1 MPLHHILVD
10 VGAPAGLRGHDQVAV
25 LYARRRGDQI
35 VLPGHVIDVDLHDA
49 EVRNHCAEVGA
60 HQRGQVAVEVVRRAI
75 DLVGLGHGRDLHR
88 LEDAVPGQVDN
99 ADVHGI
105 ILEEIF
111 ELATA
116 EKAFAAREGRS
127 DRATD
132 EGERARIE
140 AVDLDPHQPVPL
152 QRTDEADVALGL
164 EVEIEIEEKLD
175 VLAGAITERR
185 KPLVELLL
193 DLQRRVELG
202 SAGRATETGHRCADD
217 WLRRIIVRAQR
228 PSRRLG
234 RPSCDTD
241 DLLIR
246 RHRQCWWSHQLRFA
260 SCRRF
265 QGGGCLCRSHTQ
277 GREAR

>member
-25 LYARRRGDQI
+25 LYARRLGDEI

-49 EVRNHCAEVGA
+49 EVRNRCAEVGA
-60 HQRGQVAVEVVRRAI
+60 HQRGHVAVEVVRRAV

-88 LEDAVPGQVDN
+88 LEDAVPGHVDN

-116 EKAFAAREGRS
+116 EEAFAAREGRF

-140 AVDLDPHQPVPL
+140 AVDLDH
-152 QRTDEADVALGL
+152 
-164 EVEIEIEEKLD
+164 I
-175 VLAGAITERR
+175 
-185 KPLVELLL
+185 
-193 DLQRRVELG
+193 
-202 SAGRATETGHRCADD
+202 
-217 WLRRIIVRAQR
+217 
-228 PSRRLG
+228 SR
-234 RPSCDTD
+234 
-241 DLLIR
+241 
-246 RHRQCWWSHQLRFA
+246 
-260 SCRRF
+260 
-265 QGGGCLCRSHTQ
+265 CRSS
-277 GREAR
+277 ARTRRM

>member
-25 LYARRRGDQI
+25 LYARRLGDEI

-60 HQRGQVAVEVVRRAI
+60 HQRGHVAVEVVRRAV

-88 LEDAVPGQVDN
+88 LEDAVPGHVDN

-116 EKAFAAREGRS
+116 EEVFAAREGRF

-140 AVDLDPHQPVPL
+140 AVDLDH
-152 QRTDEADVALGL
+152 
-164 EVEIEIEEKLD
+164 I
-175 VLAGAITERR
+175 
-185 KPLVELLL
+185 
-193 DLQRRVELG
+193 
-202 SAGRATETGHRCADD
+202 
-217 WLRRIIVRAQR
+217 
-228 PSRRLG
+228 SR
-234 RPSCDTD
+234 
-241 DLLIR
+241 
-246 RHRQCWWSHQLRFA
+246 
-260 SCRRF
+260 
-265 QGGGCLCRSHTQ
+265 CRSS
-277 GREAR
+277 ARTRRM